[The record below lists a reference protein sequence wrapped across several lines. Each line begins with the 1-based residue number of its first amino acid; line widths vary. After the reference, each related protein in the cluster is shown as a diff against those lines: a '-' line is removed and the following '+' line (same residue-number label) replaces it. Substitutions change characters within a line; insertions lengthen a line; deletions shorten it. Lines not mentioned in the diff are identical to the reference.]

1 MAGDGND
8 GNRIHVCGGDTSDQ
22 IGSARSGGSHA
33 DTDLSGGS
41 RIAVR
46 RVGSSLLMG
55 GEDVTDLLVMFIE
68 FIINIQ
74 DRAAGIT
81 ENGIH
86 SLLFQTFSQRSGNL
100 LTSFFFLQL
109 VTYFVF
115 GISRI
120 APRFPDVTMAA

>member
-1 MAGDGND
+1 MLCDWHRNTGDVDLLEAVPAQKGDGHVGCDGND

-22 IGSARSGGSHA
+22 IGSAWSGGSHA
-33 DTDLSGGS
+33 DADLSGGS

-68 FIINIQ
+68 FIIDIQ

-86 SLLFQTFSQRSGNL
+86 SLLFQTFYNDLG
-100 LTSFFFLQL
+100 TC
-109 VTYFVF
+109 
-115 GISRI
+115 
-120 APRFPDVTMAA
+120 

>member
-1 MAGDGND
+1 MQ
-8 GNRIHVCGGDTSDQ
+8 TP
-22 IGSARSGGSHA
+22 
-33 DTDLSGGS
+33 TFPGGS

-86 SLLFQTFSQRSGNL
+86 SLLFQTFYNDLG
-100 LTSFFFLQL
+100 TC
-109 VTYFVF
+109 
-115 GISRI
+115 
-120 APRFPDVTMAA
+120 